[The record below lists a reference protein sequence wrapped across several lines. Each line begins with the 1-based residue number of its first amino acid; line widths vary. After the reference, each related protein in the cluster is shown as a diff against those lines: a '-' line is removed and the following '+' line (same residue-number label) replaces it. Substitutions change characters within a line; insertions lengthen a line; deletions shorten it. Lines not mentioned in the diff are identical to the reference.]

1 MTHSLQHHAEI
12 LQDRYALKLAA
23 RLSAGAQELPHDLS
37 ERLRVARLQAVSHR
51 KVARVTRARLASHA
65 SSNGSTATLS
75 FGDEGWNLWSR
86 LASALP
92 LLTLVVGLVTI
103 NVVQNDNRADESCR
117 SRCRPADRRSAA
129 RGLTNSGFI
138 QFLQRPATLPRP
150 VTQGRQRPMSTA
162 SCSQAYCCGAVA
174 TASGTIPGAS
184 AATRASLSGAT
195 LPPKAAVAT
204 SSPAQRAGSPQPLPP
219 KAWGELS
226 AAEQKAL
233 KPLAANWNSIDEAR
247 KRKWLAISKNF
258 NTLSPTE
265 QATLHSRMS
274 EWVALS
280 PKQRTQARLNF
291 AERPSSTRRKAC
303 KVGGLSSS
311 DPEEKNKL
319 AASAT
324 PRPPGAAT
332 AVKPVPPQKLA
343 TPVDAKPPR
352 GGASGVASGTKQLDQ
367 KTLLPRKPASPP

>member
-1 MTHSLQHHAEI
+1 
-12 LQDRYALKLAA
+12 
-23 RLSAGAQELPHDLS
+23 
-37 ERLRVARLQAVSHR
+37 
-51 KVARVTRARLASHA
+51 
-65 SSNGSTATLS
+65 
-75 FGDEGWNLWSR
+75 
-86 LASALP
+86 
-92 LLTLVVGLVTI
+92 
-103 NVVQNDNRADESCR
+103 
-117 SRCRPADRRSAA
+117 
-129 RGLTNSGFI
+129 
-138 QFLQRPATLPRP
+138 
-150 VTQGRQRPMSTA
+150 MSTA
-162 SCSQAYCCGAVA
+162 SYCASLLLGAVA
-174 TASGTIPGAS
+174 TASGTIPGAWAQPAPAS
-184 AATRASLSGAT
+184 AAPPA
-195 LPPKAAVAT
+195 PKAAVAA
-204 SSPAQRAGSPQPLPP
+204 SSPTQRAGSPQPLPP

-233 KPLAANWNSIDEAR
+233 KPLAANWNRIDEAQ

-291 AERPSSTRRKAC
+291 AETTKLPPDEKRAKWEAYQA
-303 KVGGLSSS
+303 LS
-311 DPEEKNKL
+311 PEEKNKL

-343 TPVDAKPPR
+343 TPVNAKPPR

-367 KTLLPRKPASPP
+367 NTLLPRKPASPP